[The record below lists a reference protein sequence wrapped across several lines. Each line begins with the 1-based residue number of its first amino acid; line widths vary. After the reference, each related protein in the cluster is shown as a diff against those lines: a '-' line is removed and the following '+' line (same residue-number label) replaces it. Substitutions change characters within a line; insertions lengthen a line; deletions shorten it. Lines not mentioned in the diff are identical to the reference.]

1 MLLKNASVLL
11 GEELEFIPRTDLI
24 ISDQKFKRIHPNL
37 SASSKEEILD
47 CEGLILVPGFVN
59 SHSHIGD
66 SVAKDIIH
74 DGTVDETVHPVFGAK
89 TKILKRTSSSHLASF
104 MKNTCYSM
112 IRKGITTFV
121 DFREGGLNGVN
132 LLKNVLSTIPIRSI
146 ILGRMDYYQNRKE
159 IRQNIRLDSENQ
171 KELNAILKKCDGIG
185 ISGANEFSDSVLR
198 HMSGTSKI
206 RAIHAAETKQSTLA
220 SKRLTGISEIRR
232 ALLLKPHF
240 LVHMTFA
247 SKAELF
253 LVAKKTRGI
262 VVCPRANGALAE
274 GIPDVD
280 LMHKTG
286 CNITL
291 GTDNVMINSPD
302 LFREMDYLWKVSMG
316 IHKKRFD
323 PKQILK
329 MVTVNAGKLLNKD
342 IGTIQ
347 CRKFADGIFFE
358 KHEIDLDPM
367 HSAHTS
373 IVHRAS
379 ESSIR
384 AVMIG
389 GKIIH
394 GKI

>member
-185 ISGANEFSDSVLR
+185 ISGANEFSDSSSNSHGHWPNWTDRSSPACSKCWR
-198 HMSGTSKI
+198 HWPVEAMS
-206 RAIHAAETKQSTLA
+206 RW
-220 SKRLTGISEIRR
+220 
-232 ALLLKPHF
+232 
-240 LVHMTFA
+240 
-247 SKAELF
+247 
-253 LVAKKTRGI
+253 
-262 VVCPRANGALAE
+262 
-274 GIPDVD
+274 
-280 LMHKTG
+280 G
-286 CNITL
+286 C
-291 GTDNVMINSPD
+291 
-302 LFREMDYLWKVSMG
+302 
-316 IHKKRFD
+316 
-323 PKQILK
+323 
-329 MVTVNAGKLLNKD
+329 
-342 IGTIQ
+342 
-347 CRKFADGIFFE
+347 
-358 KHEIDLDPM
+358 
-367 HSAHTS
+367 
-373 IVHRAS
+373 
-379 ESSIR
+379 
-384 AVMIG
+384 
-389 GKIIH
+389 
-394 GKI
+394 